1 MQIAAF
7 FTQVRPGLSTCGC
20 SKYHGTTSAQRIVD
34 PYRKT
39 VTNPDMDRLSRVMN
53 LLRTLDEKVPA
64 QVLACLFYI
73 ASRENCHKTAMELE
87 LGLPYSSSSRNIAR
101 LSPHHRLTN
110 KDGMDLIIVERDPL
124 DRKRYQLRLNSKG
137 QRLIQQ
143 IQDILYGPQDSGIA
157 EEQATE
163 GQDQDV

>member
-1 MQIAAF
+1 M
-7 FTQVRPGLSTCGC
+7 
-20 SKYHGTTSAQRIVD
+20 RIVD

-87 LGLPYSSSSRNIAR
+87 LGMPYSSSSRNLSR
-101 LSPHHRLTN
+101 LSARHRLN
-110 KDGMDLIIVERDPL
+110 KDGMNLIITERDPL

-143 IQDILYGPQDSGIA
+143 IQDILYGPEDPGIA
-157 EEQATE
+157 EEQTTE

>member
-1 MQIAAF
+1 
-7 FTQVRPGLSTCGC
+7 
-20 SKYHGTTSAQRIVD
+20 
-34 PYRKT
+34 
-39 VTNPDMDRLSRVMN
+39 MDRLSRVMN

-87 LGLPYSSSSRNIAR
+87 LGMPYSSSSRNLSR
-101 LSPHHRLTN
+101 LSARHRLN
-110 KDGMDLIIVERDPL
+110 KDGMNLIITERDPL

-143 IQDILYGPQDSGIA
+143 IQDILYGPEDPGIA
-157 EEQATE
+157 EEQTTE